1 MGGLVGVGSSLL
13 TTIRYDKHPAL
24 LLMSKGKE
32 ANVLLYSDTRC
43 VLVSLRVANLFFL
56 IASIINR
63 PTSYQIPLLMFFIR
77 KPQLILDNC

>member
-13 TTIRYDKHPAL
+13 TTVRYDKLPAL

-32 ANVLLYSDTRC
+32 ANVLLYSDTRY
-43 VLVSLRVANLFFL
+43 VLVSLRVENLFFL